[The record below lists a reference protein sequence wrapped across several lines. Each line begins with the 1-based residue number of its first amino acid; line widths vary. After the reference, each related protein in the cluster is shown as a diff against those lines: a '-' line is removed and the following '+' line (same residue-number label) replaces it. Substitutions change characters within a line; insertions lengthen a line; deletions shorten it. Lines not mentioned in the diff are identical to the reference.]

1 MSAHRL
7 DEQVIIDAIRE
18 AHPPVSPEYVVAD
31 FSALLKSYQIDRVSG
46 DRYAGEFPRELFAQ
60 ARREIRIGQAGPK
73 SDLFRDLLPLLNS
86 GRITLPRHDRLIA
99 QLVGLERQ
107 VSRLG
112 KDTISHAAVAG
123 AHDDV
128 ANACAGVA
136 MLAKKPAYDSQY
148 LGWSDTS

>member
-1 MSAHRL
+1 MLQIMIKRL
-7 DEQVIIDAIRE
+7 
-18 AHPPVSPEYVVAD
+18 SW
-31 FSALLKSYQIDRVSG
+31 RVSG
-46 DRYAGEFPRELFAQ
+46 DRYAGEFPRELFRKHGVKYELAKLT
-60 ARREIRIGQAGPK
+60 K

-136 MLAKKPAYDSQY
+136 SLCRKPVYDSNY
-148 LGWSDTS
+148 EGWQDAPMPEPLTTGRRDFFGMRFIS

>member
-1 MSAHRL
+1 MLQIMIKRL
-7 DEQVIIDAIRE
+7 
-18 AHPPVSPEYVVAD
+18 SW
-31 FSALLKSYQIDRVSG
+31 RVSG
-46 DRYAGEFPRELFAQ
+46 DRYAGEFPCELFRKHGVKYELAKLT
-60 ARREIRIGQAGPK
+60 K
-73 SDLFRDLLPLLNS
+73 SDLFRDLLPMLNS

-136 MLAKKPAYDSQY
+136 TLAKKPAYDSQY
-148 LGWSDTS
+148 LRWSDTASEVLTTGRRDFLGMRFVS